1 MTVLERVEHALESFR
16 PRNRKEF
23 VILQIAQ
30 RFNDQGRLAKY
41 LNAAE
46 QHPKGV
52 LLDTARLAL
61 KRASESGTPAALS
74 FFDLLDDGSR
84 KEAV

>member
-30 RFNDQGRLAKY
+30 RFNDKGRLAKY

-46 QHPKGV
+46 PHPKNV
-52 LLDTARLAL
+52 LLEAARLAS
-61 KRASESGTPAALS
+61 KRAQESGKPSALH
-74 FFDLLDDGSR
+74 FFDLLDEFG
-84 KEAV
+84 KEAA